1 MWVDADA
8 DGYLVQMVATILAAF
23 IQVGV
28 KEWIFRNVSDICHP
42 NQISQLTCPHNQ
54 VFYTASAVWWVFFF
68 LAHMWYFLFIY
79 RNYSTYRGLIGPT
92 RQFGTGS
99 IYHPHLYAIIAGVF
113 IPMPAYFW
121 QRRFPNSWTRYV
133 STPVIIAGLSAI
145 PPATGINY
153 SSWFLVGFIFQY
165 MIRKRNFAWWS
176 KFNYV
181 LSSALDSGTVISIM
195 IIFFMLQVCVVF
207 IFWDGWI
214 LSDL

>member
-1 MWVDADA
+1 MSRCHVQ
-8 DGYLVQMVATILAAF
+8 YLPQTTTI
-23 IQVGV
+23 
-28 KEWIFRNVSDICHP
+28 
-42 NQISQLTCPHNQ
+42 
-54 VFYTASAVWWVFFF
+54 VFFF
-68 LAHMWYFLFIY
+68 P
-79 RNYSTYRGLIGPT
+79 RGLIGPT

-99 IYHPHLYAIIAGVF
+99 IYHPHLYAIVAGVF

-121 QRRFPNSWTRYV
+121 QRRYPNSWTRYV

-165 MIRKRNFAWWS
+165 LIRKKNFAWWS

-195 IIFFMLQVCVVF
+195 VIFFMLQVSLVSCF
-207 IFWDGWI
+207 FFFLTDRF
-214 LSDL
+214 

>member
-1 MWVDADA
+1 
-8 DGYLVQMVATILAAF
+8 MVATILAAF

-54 VFYTASAVWWVFFF
+54 VFYTASAVWWV
-68 LAHMWYFLFIY
+68 LGSYVLCYLFYIY
-79 RNYSTYRGLIGPT
+79 LPQLRGLIGPT

-195 IIFFMLQVCVVF
+195 IIFFMLQVGVVF
-207 IFWDGWI
+207 FFI
-214 LSDL
+214 LWMDFEWSFFLYLLLVLEEN

>member
-1 MWVDADA
+1 MCYFYI
-8 DGYLVQMVATILAAF
+8 YLSI
-23 IQVGV
+23 
-28 KEWIFRNVSDICHP
+28 
-42 NQISQLTCPHNQ
+42 HN
-54 VFYTASAVWWVFFF
+54 YTTS
-68 LAHMWYFLFIY
+68 
-79 RNYSTYRGLIGPT
+79 RGLIGPT

-165 MIRKRNFAWWS
+165 MIRKKNFAWWS

-195 IIFFMLQVCVVF
+195 IIFFMLQVSLVF
-207 IFWDGWI
+207 VFFWMDGWMDFECT
-214 LSDL
+214 LFFFYYRY